1 MQRSQ
6 NLAFAVSFAV
16 MILLLISV
24 SFAISYAQHGID
36 PNWSAQLAITK
47 SAATV
52 SADGAVANNI
62 WASRTSAFF
71 TQLTTL
77 QASDH
82 QFSRTFVMYIATIH
96 RYTPSAIGNRCREN
110 FTRQSYFTSRSST
123 VCAAAPACKR
133 ATYTLLAKLL
143 MSAET
148 LCRPACC
155 HSSTSVIS
163 SCPSG
168 E

>member
-36 PNWSAQLAITK
+36 PNWSAQLAVTK

-96 RYTPSAIGNRCREN
+96 RYTPLATGNRYREN
-110 FTRQSYFTSRSST
+110 ILPHKPQQRCLRRRSRLQSSNIHATGKT
-123 VCAAAPACKR
+123 THVC
-133 ATYTLLAKLL
+133 
-143 MSAET
+143 
-148 LCRPACC
+148 
-155 HSSTSVIS
+155 
-163 SCPSG
+163 
-168 E
+168 